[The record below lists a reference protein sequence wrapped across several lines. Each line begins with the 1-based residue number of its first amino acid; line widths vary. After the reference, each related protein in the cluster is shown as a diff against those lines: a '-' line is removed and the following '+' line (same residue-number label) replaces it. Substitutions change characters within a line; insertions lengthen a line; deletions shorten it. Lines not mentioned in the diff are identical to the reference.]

1 MQIIYPRTPLPI
13 ALDRYDGCSKSMDEL
28 VGGGAQ
34 TLARLDLQQCS
45 NAHKTHCLSTVWS
58 DFPRRGGALRETTSK
73 DRFRRALLLMKPAHT
88 GHHPG
93 AVPGFRPSPG
103 NSEETTTRVLTEEIS
118 VLFRVPTW
126 DPIHPGS
133 PGSRALPGNTPTQG
147 PTREGKPG
155 FFLGE
160 GGNPGRN
167 PGHGLGKTRERG
179 GFRVF
184 PGWRGM
190 LAPGGGWEPRA
201 QPRSWPRKT
210 PGTGWI
216 PGFFR
221 VVLLGVA
228 WTSFLL

>member
-1 MQIIYPRTPLPI
+1 
-13 ALDRYDGCSKSMDEL
+13 MDEL
-28 VGGGAQ
+28 VGIMSRGSADARSPGPFKQYSVQ
-34 TLARLDLQQCS
+34 T
-45 NAHKTHCLSTVWS
+45 AHKRRLFEYG
-58 DFPRRGGALRETTSK
+58 FPGGGVLCEK
-73 DRFRRALLLMKPAHT
+73 PLQKIGFRRALLLMKPAHT

-126 DPIHPGS
+126 DPTHPGS

-155 FFLGE
+155 FFLGG

-184 PGWRGM
+184 PGWYCWG
-190 LAPGGGWEPRA
+190 LDSPGHFPTPGGRFEDQFGSVQADFGQNSSPA
-201 QPRSWPRKT
+201 
-210 PGTGWI
+210 
-216 PGFFR
+216 GFNSSRPAGSKSSPPAPAGYFETR
-221 VVLLGVA
+221 V
-228 WTSFLL
+228 

>member
-1 MQIIYPRTPLPI
+1 MSRGSADARSPGPSVKCPPL
-13 ALDRYDGCSKSMDEL
+13 C
-28 VGGGAQ
+28 
-34 TLARLDLQQCS
+34 
-45 NAHKTHCLSTVWS
+45 TVRS
-58 DFPRRGGALRETTSK
+58 DFPRRGGAFRETTSK

-126 DPIHPGS
+126 DPTHPGS
-133 PGSRALPGNTPTQG
+133 PSGSTWEHTHPGAYSG
-147 PTREGKPG
+147 RE
-155 FFLGE
+155 
-160 GGNPGRN
+160 
-167 PGHGLGKTRERG
+167 T
-179 GFRVF
+179 RVF
-184 PGWRGM
+184 PGGR
-190 LAPGGGWEPRA
+190 WEPRS
-201 QPRSWPRKT
+201 QPRSWPRKN

-228 WTSFLL
+228 GFATWPIPGFPRVVLLGVALWPCVEGLRDGL

>member
-1 MQIIYPRTPLPI
+1 MLCEKPLQKI
-13 ALDRYDGCSKSMDEL
+13 G
-28 VGGGAQ
+28 
-34 TLARLDLQQCS
+34 
-45 NAHKTHCLSTVWS
+45 
-58 DFPRRGGALRETTSK
+58 
-73 DRFRRALLLMKPAHT
+73 FRRALLLMKPAHT

-126 DPIHPGS
+126 DPTHPGS
-133 PGSRALPGNTPTQG
+133 PVSRALPGNTPTQG

-155 FFLGE
+155 FFLGG

-184 PGWRGM
+184 PGWYCWGLPRPCPPSGLPLTETAARVICNELDACHEARGQT
-190 LAPGGGWEPRA
+190 A
-201 QPRSWPRKT
+201 
-210 PGTGWI
+210 
-216 PGFFR
+216 
-221 VVLLGVA
+221 LLYLPSGVPQM
-228 WTSFLL
+228 WLRYS

>member
-1 MQIIYPRTPLPI
+1 MLCEKPLQKI
-13 ALDRYDGCSKSMDEL
+13 G
-28 VGGGAQ
+28 
-34 TLARLDLQQCS
+34 
-45 NAHKTHCLSTVWS
+45 
-58 DFPRRGGALRETTSK
+58 
-73 DRFRRALLLMKPAHT
+73 FRRALLLMKPAHT

-126 DPIHPGS
+126 DPTHPGS
-133 PGSRALPGNTPTQG
+133 PVSRALPGNTPTQG

-155 FFLGE
+155 FFLGG

-184 PGWRGM
+184 PGWYCWG
-190 LAPGGGWEPRA
+190 LNPNPHTDQAPQRESPPPKDTPWCPRTGSNRPTHQGGAFVRCP
-201 QPRSWPRKT
+201 PY
-210 PGTGWI
+210 GT
-216 PGFFR
+216 
-221 VVLLGVA
+221 
-228 WTSFLL
+228 

>member
-1 MQIIYPRTPLPI
+1 M
-13 ALDRYDGCSKSMDEL
+13 
-28 VGGGAQ
+28 
-34 TLARLDLQQCS
+34 
-45 NAHKTHCLSTVWS
+45 
-58 DFPRRGGALRETTSK
+58 RETTSK
-73 DRFRRALLLMKPAHT
+73 GRFRRALLLMKPAHT

-126 DPIHPGS
+126 DPTHPGS
-133 PGSRALPGNTPTQG
+133 PVSRALPGNTPTQG

-155 FFLGE
+155 FFLGG

-184 PGWRGM
+184 PVGTEKAIENAAATFTTESGM
-190 LAPGGGWEPRA
+190 VKMPCDHSFIHFHHFIRA
-201 QPRSWPRKT
+201 WCST
-210 PGTGWI
+210 TYT
-216 PGFFR
+216 FR
-221 VVLLGVA
+221 
-228 WTSFLL
+228 

>member
-1 MQIIYPRTPLPI
+1 M
-13 ALDRYDGCSKSMDEL
+13 
-28 VGGGAQ
+28 
-34 TLARLDLQQCS
+34 
-45 NAHKTHCLSTVWS
+45 
-58 DFPRRGGALRETTSK
+58 RETTSK

-103 NSEETTTRVLTEEIS
+103 NSEETTTRVSTEEIS

-126 DPIHPGS
+126 DPTHPGS
-133 PGSRALPGNTPTQG
+133 PVSRALPGNTPTQG

-155 FFLGE
+155 FFLGG

-184 PGWRGM
+184 PGWYCWG
-190 LAPGGGWEPRA
+190 L
-201 QPRSWPRKT
+201 QRSFLVPLCAAAHGS
-210 PGTGWI
+210 P
-216 PGFFR
+216 
-221 VVLLGVA
+221 GVA
-228 WTSFLL
+228 GRRGTKGSSTLPCGRCMLYAAKISRTSSSSGKKPTVVATWSAHGAASRR

>member
-1 MQIIYPRTPLPI
+1 MSRGS
-13 ALDRYDGCSKSMDEL
+13 AD
-28 VGGGAQ
+28 
-34 TLARLDLQQCS
+34 ARSPGPS
-45 NAHKTHCLSTVWS
+45 NSVQMPTKADCLSTVWS

-126 DPIHPGS
+126 DPTHPGS
-133 PGSRALPGNTPTQG
+133 PVSRALPGNTPTQG

-155 FFLGE
+155 FFLGG

-184 PGWRGM
+184 PGWYCWGLR
-190 LAPGGGWEPRA
+190 APVWA
-201 QPRSWPRKT
+201 T
-210 PGTGWI
+210 
-216 PGFFR
+216 
-221 VVLLGVA
+221 GVA
-228 WTSFLL
+228 CVRNGQRKRETSTAAPRRCRLMCSVSA

>member
-1 MQIIYPRTPLPI
+1 MLCEKPLQKI
-13 ALDRYDGCSKSMDEL
+13 G
-28 VGGGAQ
+28 
-34 TLARLDLQQCS
+34 
-45 NAHKTHCLSTVWS
+45 
-58 DFPRRGGALRETTSK
+58 
-73 DRFRRALLLMKPAHT
+73 FRRALLLMKPAHT

-126 DPIHPGS
+126 DPTHPGS
-133 PGSRALPGNTPTQG
+133 PVSRALPGNTPTQG

-155 FFLGE
+155 FFLGG

-184 PGWRGM
+184 PGWYCWGLFDKEFPCNSARSRTPFAKPFQLPM
-190 LAPGGGWEPRA
+190 SVPA
-201 QPRSWPRKT
+201 QPNSKPSMPEQQSLPECHR
-210 PGTGWI
+210 TG
-216 PGFFR
+216 F
-221 VVLLGVA
+221 
-228 WTSFLL
+228 

>member
-1 MQIIYPRTPLPI
+1 MRLAGRKQASICLTSFSRHVPAGTPRSPHEASRSDTRSDNGSLHSGRSMQNIYPRTPHV
-13 ALDRYDGCSKSMDEL
+13 AAADSSKRCGQIFP
-28 VGGGAQ
+28 GGGM
-34 TLARLDLQQCS
+34 LCEKPLQ
-45 NAHKTHCLSTVWS
+45 KI
-58 DFPRRGGALRETTSK
+58 G
-73 DRFRRALLLMKPAHT
+73 FRRALLLMKPAHT

-126 DPIHPGS
+126 DPTHPGS
-133 PGSRALPGNTPTQG
+133 PVSRALPGNTPTQG

-155 FFLGE
+155 FFLGG

-184 PGWRGM
+184 PGWYCWG
-190 LAPGGGWEPRA
+190 LK
-201 QPRSWPRKT
+201 S
-210 PGTGWI
+210 
-216 PGFFR
+216 
-221 VVLLGVA
+221 
-228 WTSFLL
+228 S

>member
-1 MQIIYPRTPLPI
+1 MLCEKPLQKI
-13 ALDRYDGCSKSMDEL
+13 G
-28 VGGGAQ
+28 
-34 TLARLDLQQCS
+34 
-45 NAHKTHCLSTVWS
+45 
-58 DFPRRGGALRETTSK
+58 
-73 DRFRRALLLMKPAHT
+73 FRRALLLMKPAHT

-155 FFLGE
+155 FFLGG

-184 PGWRGM
+184 PGWYC
-190 LAPGGGWEPRA
+190 
-201 QPRSWPRKT
+201 
-210 PGTGWI
+210 
-216 PGFFR
+216 
-221 VVLLGVA
+221 VLLGVGLTLSRSLSLRSKLVGS
-228 WTSFLL
+228 WERGCTTRGLLVRYFFPLVELSPFCFPSL

>member
-1 MQIIYPRTPLPI
+1 MSRGS
-13 ALDRYDGCSKSMDEL
+13 AD
-28 VGGGAQ
+28 
-34 TLARLDLQQCS
+34 ARSPGPFKQYSVQPPTK
-45 NAHKTHCLSTVWS
+45 AHCLSTVWF
-58 DFPRRGGALRETTSK
+58 DFPRRGGAFRETTSK

-126 DPIHPGS
+126 DPTHPGS
-133 PGSRALPGNTPTQG
+133 PVSRALPGNTPTQG

-155 FFLGE
+155 FFLGG

-184 PGWRGM
+184 PGWYCWGLMASRM
-190 LAPGGGWEPRA
+190 
-201 QPRSWPRKT
+201 S
-210 PGTGWI
+210 TGSTATSGI
-216 PGFFR
+216 SNTRRR
-221 VVLLGVA
+221 VL
-228 WTSFLL
+228 

>member
-1 MQIIYPRTPLPI
+1 MSRGSADARSPGPFKQY
-13 ALDRYDGCSKSMDEL
+13 S
-28 VGGGAQ
+28 VQ
-34 TLARLDLQQCS
+34 T
-45 NAHKTHCLSTVWS
+45 AHKSTLLSTVWF
-58 DFPRRGGALRETTSK
+58 DFPRRGGAFRETTSK

-126 DPIHPGS
+126 DPTHPGS
-133 PGSRALPGNTPTQG
+133 PVSRALPGNTPTQG

-155 FFLGE
+155 FFLGG

-184 PGWRGM
+184 SGWYCWGLHWTLQVR
-190 LAPGGGWEPRA
+190 
-201 QPRSWPRKT
+201 
-210 PGTGWI
+210 
-216 PGFFR
+216 R
-221 VVLLGVA
+221 VF
-228 WTSFLL
+228 SRNIFLRPKPALCPASAAVCRPLSTKSRRQEASD

>member
-1 MQIIYPRTPLPI
+1 MLCEKPLQKI
-13 ALDRYDGCSKSMDEL
+13 G
-28 VGGGAQ
+28 
-34 TLARLDLQQCS
+34 
-45 NAHKTHCLSTVWS
+45 
-58 DFPRRGGALRETTSK
+58 
-73 DRFRRALLLMKPAHT
+73 FRRALLLMKPAHT

-126 DPIHPGS
+126 DPTHPGS
-133 PGSRALPGNTPTQG
+133 PVSRALPGNTPTQG

-155 FFLGE
+155 FFLGG

-184 PGWRGM
+184 PGWYCWGLPPLSCVRAVRG
-190 LAPGGGWEPRA
+190 ARVHNTQQRHPGKARDRGETRD
-201 QPRSWPRKT
+201 K
-210 PGTGWI
+210 PGIG
-216 PGFFR
+216 
-221 VVLLGVA
+221 L
-228 WTSFLL
+228 

>member
-1 MQIIYPRTPLPI
+1 MSPDLLARTPT
-13 ALDRYDGCSKSMDEL
+13 KSGL
-28 VGGGAQ
+28 FGYRGP
-34 TLARLDLQQCS
+34 C
-45 NAHKTHCLSTVWS
+45 TVWS

-73 DRFRRALLLMKPAHT
+73 DRFRRALLIMKPAHT

-155 FFLGE
+155 FFLGG

-184 PGWRGM
+184 PGWYCWG
-190 LAPGGGWEPRA
+190 LL
-201 QPRSWPRKT
+201 QYNTT
-210 PGTGWI
+210 PMNC
-216 PGFFR
+216 FALR
-221 VVLLGVA
+221 
-228 WTSFLL
+228 

>member
-1 MQIIYPRTPLPI
+1 VKLGRVNMHVGSRSAAIG
-13 ALDRYDGCSKSMDEL
+13 LDHARSPVPSKKSVLDKRHAPEK
-28 VGGGAQ
+28 GG
-34 TLARLDLQQCS
+34 
-45 NAHKTHCLSTVWS
+45 
-58 DFPRRGGALRETTSK
+58 RREEGRHA
-73 DRFRRALLLMKPAHT
+73 
-88 GHHPG
+88 G

-126 DPIHPGS
+126 DPTHPGS

-155 FFLGE
+155 FFLGG

-184 PGWRGM
+184 PGWYCWG
-190 LAPGGGWEPRA
+190 L
-201 QPRSWPRKT
+201 
-210 PGTGWI
+210 
-216 PGFFR
+216 
-221 VVLLGVA
+221 
-228 WTSFLL
+228 

>member
-1 MQIIYPRTPLPI
+1 
-13 ALDRYDGCSKSMDEL
+13 MDEL
-28 VGGGAQ
+28 VGIMSRGSAAQ
-34 TLARLDLQQCS
+34 RSLAWTFKQPTKAGC
-45 NAHKTHCLSTVWS
+45 TETVWS

-73 DRFRRALLLMKPAHT
+73 GRFRRALLLMKPAHT

-118 VLFRVPTW
+118 VLSRVPTW
-126 DPIHPGS
+126 DPTHPGS
-133 PGSRALPGNTPTQG
+133 PVSRALPGNTPTQG

-155 FFLGE
+155 FFLGG

-184 PGWRGM
+184 PGWYCWG
-190 LAPGGGWEPRA
+190 LSVPVGGR
-201 QPRSWPRKT
+201 
-210 PGTGWI
+210 
-216 PGFFR
+216 
-221 VVLLGVA
+221 
-228 WTSFLL
+228 

>member
-1 MQIIYPRTPLPI
+1 
-13 ALDRYDGCSKSMDEL
+13 MDEL

-34 TLARLDLQQCS
+34 TLARPDLQS
-45 NAHKTHCLSTVWS
+45 AH
-58 DFPRRGGALRETTSK
+58 RRRLEENGLLRFSPEGGCLRETIKK

-126 DPIHPGS
+126 DPTHPGS
-133 PGSRALPGNTPTQG
+133 PVSRALPGNTPTQG

-155 FFLGE
+155 FFLGG

-184 PGWRGM
+184 QRPRRG
-190 LAPGGGWEPRA
+190 RF
-201 QPRSWPRKT
+201 
-210 PGTGWI
+210 I
-216 PGFFR
+216 
-221 VVLLGVA
+221 
-228 WTSFLL
+228 

>member
-1 MQIIYPRTPLPI
+1 M
-13 ALDRYDGCSKSMDEL
+13 
-28 VGGGAQ
+28 
-34 TLARLDLQQCS
+34 
-45 NAHKTHCLSTVWS
+45 
-58 DFPRRGGALRETTSK
+58 RETTSK

-126 DPIHPGS
+126 DPTHPGS
-133 PGSRALPGNTPTQG
+133 PVSRALPGNTPTQG

-155 FFLGE
+155 FFLGG

-184 PGWRGM
+184 PGWYCWG
-190 LAPGGGWEPRA
+190 LEEPVAEIEPVLYEKNHPGPRLRA
-201 QPRSWPRKT
+201 QITVLQAHPADFDQSFTPSLRSMTRGEDRHP
-210 PGTGWI
+210 I
-216 PGFFR
+216 S
-221 VVLLGVA
+221 VVIAGVCP
-228 WTSFLL
+228 L

>member
-1 MQIIYPRTPLPI
+1 M
-13 ALDRYDGCSKSMDEL
+13 
-28 VGGGAQ
+28 
-34 TLARLDLQQCS
+34 
-45 NAHKTHCLSTVWS
+45 
-58 DFPRRGGALRETTSK
+58 RETTSK

-126 DPIHPGS
+126 DPTHPGS
-133 PGSRALPGNTPTQG
+133 PVSRALPGNTPTQG

-155 FFLGE
+155 FFLGG

-184 PGWRGM
+184 PGWYCWLG
-190 LAPGGGWEPRA
+190 
-201 QPRSWPRKT
+201 
-210 PGTGWI
+210 
-216 PGFFR
+216 
-221 VVLLGVA
+221 VVRQLLGALGLMGPQKLTQKQHQTARASSGMRPGRYTGRWGRVSGSCGSRAAFSRFLNDVA
-228 WTSFLL
+228 HSEKSPPGDLR

>member
-1 MQIIYPRTPLPI
+1 
-13 ALDRYDGCSKSMDEL
+13 MDEL

-34 TLARLDLQQCS
+34 KLARLECS
-45 NAHKTHCLSTVWS
+45 NAHTDCLSTVRS

-126 DPIHPGS
+126 DPTHPGS
-133 PGSRALPGNTPTQG
+133 PGSRALPVNTPTQG

-155 FFLGE
+155 FFLGG

-184 PGWRGM
+184 PGWYCWG
-190 LAPGGGWEPRA
+190 LQGPSAVPIAPPHVM
-201 QPRSWPRKT
+201 SCLINLIT
-210 PGTGWI
+210 WI
-216 PGFFR
+216 SNFKQEIKSNQHWA
-221 VVLLGVA
+221 L
-228 WTSFLL
+228 

>member
-34 TLARLDLQQCS
+34 TLARLDLQCS
-45 NAHKTHCLSTVWS
+45 NAHKADCLSTVWS

-126 DPIHPGS
+126 DPTHPGS
-133 PGSRALPGNTPTQG
+133 PVSRALPGNTPTQG

-155 FFLGE
+155 FFLGG

-184 PGWRGM
+184 PGWYCWG
-190 LAPGGGWEPRA
+190 LRA
-201 QPRSWPRKT
+201 R
-210 PGTGWI
+210 
-216 PGFFR
+216 
-221 VVLLGVA
+221 LGL
-228 WTSFLL
+228 TIN

>member
-1 MQIIYPRTPLPI
+1 M
-13 ALDRYDGCSKSMDEL
+13 
-28 VGGGAQ
+28 
-34 TLARLDLQQCS
+34 
-45 NAHKTHCLSTVWS
+45 
-58 DFPRRGGALRETTSK
+58 RETTSK

-126 DPIHPGS
+126 DPTHPGS
-133 PGSRALPGNTPTQG
+133 PVSRALPGNTPTQG

-155 FFLGE
+155 FFLGG

-184 PGWRGM
+184 PGWYCWG
-190 LAPGGGWEPRA
+190 LWTGGWNPKT
-201 QPRSWPRKT
+201 KT
-210 PGTGWI
+210 PKINNFLFPKLLCGGVSVRLV
-216 PGFFR
+216 R
-221 VVLLGVA
+221 VLSCV
-228 WTSFLL
+228 SFQFPRTPFTACRTRPPHG